1 MLITV
6 PLGLGLAELVVEQA
20 PPDGDPLQVA
30 GPREVLDLV
39 LEQHRPTLGVD
50 QGAVEIRLLAEDG
63 RGAVHVGVGLEDQ
76 HLDDHDQ
83 ADQHPAQGELER
95 APPPARSTGMCLPSA
110 LVASSIWELRM
121 SATLKSTFVTA
132 DGEHGVALGAAILSP
147 RPASPRQPD
156 APSHSPPSPSL
167 WRSLSELVSADRGR
181 G

>member
-95 APPPARSTGMCLPSA
+95 APPPAQDA
-110 LVASSIWELRM
+110 LRVGHARGDLHGRD
-121 SATLKSTFVTA
+121 TPDPQV
-132 DGEHGVALGAAILSP
+132 GVAAEGGAVREHDPDRAGAVDRHVLAVGLGGQQHLGAADVGDLEVDLCH
-147 RPASPRQPD
+147 R
-156 APSHSPPSPSL
+156 
-167 WRSLSELVSADRGR
+167 
-181 G
+181 